1 MLKDTI
7 KAMLTNRR
15 ERLVG
20 EANKEKENFE
30 NQMKRLRNLIVLLK
44 EDVEIRKMIH
54 EEGLASYLDDFL
66 WSARDNTM
74 GFTFYENNSEFR
86 IGEIVQDLKFLGFYN
101 ATLLVGINPTEESF
115 IVESF
120 NNRMRYI
127 DIDEVP
133 QCTQTS
139 NFLKRFCDDLEAF
152 HTDFQKYVKSIKWEE
167 ID

>member
-1 MLKDTI
+1 MLKDTV
-7 KAMLTNRR
+7 KAMLINRR

-30 NQMKRLRNLIVLLK
+30 NQMKRLKSLMVLLQ

-66 WSARDNTM
+66 WNARDNSM
-74 GFTFYENNSEFR
+74 GFAFYDHNSEYR

-120 NNRMRYI
+120 NSRMRYI
-127 DIDEVP
+127 DIDEAP
-133 QCTQTS
+133 QCMQAS